1 MSKSKFLEGAI
12 LGLLAGVVG
21 AVWLLQDEEDVD
33 EENHDEQETTTQ
45 ATKK

>member
-33 EENHDEQETTTQ
+33 CGGSCDACSN
-45 ATKK
+45 